1 MTTSVPTKAQLEQ
14 MSRDAKKLSREES
27 ISHTAALDRLA
38 QRRGYKNWSLL
49 AKAANQTQ
57 VMPPG
62 ADAAPRMTR
71 QERAAKGAWLVNQL
85 PASAIATLLSHMA
98 VRASDY
104 YAHPKRTPS
113 TFNDMRAVIK
123 YQFENQLM
131 DASRQ
136 AATQASLVEVPR
148 IQPCPRCG
156 ERERIDTWDHPGTC
170 YVQCD
175 VCGHR
180 GPEVLPNRSR
190 DNWKRHMLRAIIIGW
205 NSEVVDPPAARAA
218 RRAKALE
225 EVHASGD
232 VPISALKTHAESAST
247 IMARYYSPA
256 GEPAAPTPTDAAV
269 RPGEAEDD

>member
-62 ADAAPRMTR
+62 ADAAPRMSTR
-71 QERAAKGAWLVNQL
+71 QRAAKAEWLASQL
-85 PASAIATLLSHMA
+85 PTSAIAARLGHKA
-98 VRASDY
+98 VRATDY
-104 YAHPKRTPS
+104 YARPTLGPG
-113 TFNDMRAVIK
+113 TLNDMRAVFK
-123 YQFENQLM
+123 HQFENQLM

-136 AATQASLVEVPR
+136 AATQAGLVEVPR
-148 IQPCPRCG
+148 IRPCPRCG
-156 ERERIDTWDHPGTC
+156 ERERIDTWEHPGTC

-190 DNWKRHMLRAIIIGW
+190 DNWKRHTLRAIIIGW
-205 NSEVVDPPAARAA
+205 NSEVVDHPAARAA

-225 EVHASGD
+225 AVHASGD
-232 VPISALKTHAESAST
+232 SPTNTLKTHAESLHDHGAQLLPPT
-247 IMARYYSPA
+247 A
-256 GEPAAPTPTDAAV
+256 EPAVPTPTDASV
-269 RPGEAEDD
+269 KPGEPEDN